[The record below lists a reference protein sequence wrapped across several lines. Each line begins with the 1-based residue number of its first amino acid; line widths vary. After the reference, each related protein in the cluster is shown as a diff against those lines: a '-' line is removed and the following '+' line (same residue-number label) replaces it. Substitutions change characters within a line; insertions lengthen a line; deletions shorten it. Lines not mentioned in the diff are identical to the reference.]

1 MVNNLVGVRWDQSL
15 SEVERSQTGRASSGM
30 LVEGLEGGSDSQ
42 RVNCRR
48 KPYIGS
54 TQPGEVGVATRRRVL
69 TDHLIEDNIGVG
81 RRRRVESL
89 AGLGVGPFSTE
100 VFAPLV
106 AEGCFNLRRLSPR
119 LLTGSV
125 TRNVLPQG
133 SPLAIEP
140 PLQPVPREGKPLV
153 LVLLARARGSTQ
165 DALGEH
171 LLFSPATDIIVE

>member
-48 KPYIGS
+48 KPYVGS

-89 AGLGVGPFSTE
+89 AGLGGLIVLFCGPVEQFVSNARNY
-100 VFAPLV
+100 F
-106 AEGCFNLRRLSPR
+106 CFNSV
-119 LLTGSV
+119 LTSSY
-125 TRNVLPQG
+125 TP
-133 SPLAIEP
+133 
-140 PLQPVPREGKPLV
+140 
-153 LVLLARARGSTQ
+153 
-165 DALGEH
+165 
-171 LLFSPATDIIVE
+171 